1 MRWAKLGHVF
11 VASGQHDWMMSHAS
25 NPTADPLGNGIFRIY
40 FSARDKA
47 NRSSVGWV
55 EIDIRE
61 PLRITR
67 IADRAALLP
76 GAIGTFDDSGCS
88 IGALVTQ
95 GRQKLMYY
103 MGWNL
108 GVTVP
113 WRNSIGLAV
122 SENGGETFV
131 RTAPAPIV
139 DRSAVDPYSLSYPAV
154 LKVRDE
160 WHMWYGSHLRWGPST
175 HDMIHLIKYA
185 TSLDGRS
192 WVRDGRV
199 VIEPSSPAEYAFS
212 RPSVVRRDLYHMW
225 YTYRGAAYR
234 IGYAQ
239 SADGRSWQRFDG
251 QAGIEPTAG
260 EWDGESLSYP
270 CVFDHGADRYM
281 LYCGNGYGRT
291 GFGLAVLEA
300 D

>member
-11 VASGQHDWMMSHAS
+11 VASGEHDWMLTHAS
-25 NPTADPLGNGIFRIY
+25 NPTADHRGNGIFRIY
-40 FSARDKA
+40 FSARDKT

-55 EIDIRE
+55 EIDIRD
-61 PLRITR
+61 PLRIIR

-76 GAIGTFDDSGCS
+76 GTIGTFDDSGCS
-88 IGALVTQ
+88 IGALVTD
-95 GRQKLMYY
+95 GRRKLMYY

-122 SENGGETFV
+122 SVDDGETFA
-131 RTAPAPIV
+131 RSAPAPLI

-154 LKVRDE
+154 LKAGGQ
-160 WHMWYGSHLRWGPST
+160 WHMWYGSHLRWGTST
-175 HDMIHLIKYA
+175 DDMIHLIKHA
-185 TSLDGRS
+185 TSPDGRS
-192 WVRDGRV
+192 WARDGRV
-199 VIEPSSPAEYAFS
+199 VIEPSSLAEYAFS
-212 RPSVVRRDLYHMW
+212 RPSVVHRDLYQMW

-239 SADGRSWQRFDG
+239 SPDGQTWQRLD
-251 QAGIEPTAG
+251 QHAGIEPTAG
-260 EWDGESLSYP
+260 EWDGDSLSYP
-270 CVFDHGADRYM
+270 YVFDHGANRYM

-291 GFGLAVLEA
+291 GFGIAIL
-300 D
+300 DTD